1 MLLNSK
7 QKIILIIGLQII
19 LIVSSFLI
27 LVNLESQRLQIGQS
41 INYAGLNRFLTVN
54 THLEVHESIIE
65 HDIIANHESLEKL
78 KNNLLLIKEGGIID
92 GNTLSPL
99 PLELE
104 DDWKK
109 TYNDYIIFEKNVL
122 TISNTDPKNIPD
134 IHIQLDKSS
143 ENLVRSSDE
152 LVKKLTLFLTG
163 TYITLIQLQ
172 IALLLI
178 NTYVH
183 ILLVVII
190 FRILNKDM
198 NDKLRL
204 EKFATIGKIGS
215 SIAHDLRN
223 PLTVIKG
230 SIEILKMRK
239 NDMDETFEKN
249 QYKKIN
255 DSIDKISY
263 FTNDILDYV
272 RTSELNK
279 EKFNFSEA
287 IQNSLHEITIPNHI
301 EIKLPTHDCKI
312 NADKIKLELV
322 ITNLIKNSIDEL
334 DQNGTITMNL
344 KETSNRVVFSI
355 TDTGNKLLETDL
367 SKIFEPLYT
376 TKQMG
381 TGLGLSSCKRIVELH
396 GGKITASI
404 NPTTF
409 TISLPKQ

>member
-1 MLLNSK
+1 MNSK
-7 QKIILIIGLQII
+7 QKIVLIIGLQII
-19 LIVSSFLI
+19 LIVSSYLI

-54 THLEVHESIIE
+54 THLEVHESTLE
-65 HDIIANHESLEKL
+65 HDITVSPESLEKL
-78 KNNLLLIKEGGIID
+78 KKNLLLIKEGGTMD
-92 GNTLSPL
+92 GNLISPL

-109 TYNDYIIFEKNVL
+109 TYDDYLIFEKNVL
-122 TISNTDPKNIPD
+122 AMSNTDLKNISN
-134 IHIQLDKSS
+134 IHIQFDESS
-143 ENLVRSSDE
+143 KNLVHSSDQ
-152 LVKKLTLFLTG
+152 LVTKLTVFLTG
-163 TYITLIQLQ
+163 TYATLIRLQ

-178 NTYVH
+178 NTFVH
-183 ILLVVII
+183 ILFVFVI

-198 NDKLRL
+198 EEKLRL
-204 EKFATIGKIGS
+204 EKFATIGKIGA

-230 SIEILKMRK
+230 SFEILKMKK
-239 NDMDETFEKN
+239 NDMDETFKKKQYEKI
-249 QYKKIN
+249 Y
-255 DSIDKISY
+255 DSINRITY

-279 EKFNFSEA
+279 EEFNFSEI
-287 IQNSLHEITIPNHI
+287 IQNSLHGIMIPDHI

-334 DQNGTITMNL
+334 DKNGTITMNL
-344 KETSNRVVFSI
+344 AETSDNVVFSI
-355 TDTGNKLLETDL
+355 TDTATRLLEKDL

-381 TGLGLSSCKRIVELH
+381 TGLGLSSCKRIIESH
-396 GGKITASI
+396 GGKITAST

-409 TISLPKQ
+409 TISLPKK

>member
-1 MLLNSK
+1 MNSK
-7 QKIILIIGLQII
+7 QKIVLIVGLQIA
-19 LIVSSFLI
+19 LIVCSY
-27 LVNLESQRLQIGQS
+27 LVLVHLESQRLEIGES

-54 THLEVHESIIE
+54 THLEVHESTLE
-65 HDIIANHESLEKL
+65 HDITVSPESLEKL
-78 KNNLLLIKEGGIID
+78 KKNLFLIKEGGTMDDHSI
-92 GNTLSPL
+92 SPL

-104 DDWKK
+104 DDWRK
-109 TYNDYIIFEKNVL
+109 TYDDYLIFEKNVL
-122 TISNTDPKNIPD
+122 TISNTDPKNISD
-134 IHIQLDKSS
+134 IHTQLDTSS

-152 LVKKLTLFLTG
+152 LVTKLTVFLAR
-163 TYITLIQLQ
+163 TYVTLIQLQ

-178 NTYVH
+178 NTFVH
-183 ILLVVII
+183 ILLVFMI

-198 NDKLRL
+198 DEKLRL

-239 NDMDETFEKN
+239 NDMDESFEKT
-249 QYKKIN
+249 QYKKIY
-255 DSIDKISY
+255 DSINKITY

-272 RTSELNK
+272 RTAELNK
-279 EKFNFSEA
+279 EAFNFSEI
-287 IQNSLHEITIPNHI
+287 IQNSLHDITIPNHI
-301 EIKLPTHDCKI
+301 EIKLPIHDCKI
-312 NADKIKLELV
+312 NADKIKLGTV

-334 DQNGTITMNL
+334 DKNGTITMNL
-344 KETSNRVVFSI
+344 KETSNHVIFSI
-355 TDTGNKLLETDL
+355 TDTGNKLLEKDL

-381 TGLGLSSCKRIVELH
+381 TGLGLASCKRIVELH
-396 GGKITASI
+396 GGKIAASI

>member
-7 QKIILIIGLQII
+7 QKIVLIVGLQIA
-19 LIVSSFLI
+19 LIVCSY
-27 LVNLESQRLQIGQS
+27 LVLVHLESQRLEIGES

-54 THLEVHESIIE
+54 THLEVHESTLE
-65 HDIIANHESLEKL
+65 HDITVSPESLEKL
-78 KNNLLLIKEGGIID
+78 KKNLFLIKEGGTMDDHSI
-92 GNTLSPL
+92 SPL

-104 DDWKK
+104 DDWRK
-109 TYNDYIIFEKNVL
+109 TYDDYLIFEKNVL
-122 TISNTDPKNIPD
+122 TISNTDPKNISD
-134 IHIQLDKSS
+134 IHTQLDTSS

-152 LVKKLTLFLTG
+152 LVTKLTVFLAR
-163 TYITLIQLQ
+163 TYVTLIQLQ

-178 NTYVH
+178 NTFVH
-183 ILLVVII
+183 ILLVFMI

-198 NDKLRL
+198 DEKLRL

-239 NDMDETFEKN
+239 NDMDESFEKT
-249 QYKKIN
+249 QYKKIY
-255 DSIDKISY
+255 DSINKITY

-272 RTSELNK
+272 RTAELNK
-279 EKFNFSEA
+279 EAFNFSEI
-287 IQNSLHEITIPNHI
+287 IQNSLHDITIPNHI

-312 NADKIKLELV
+312 NADKIKLGTV

-334 DQNGTITMNL
+334 DKNGTITMNL
-344 KETSNRVVFSI
+344 KETSNHVIFSI
-355 TDTGNKLLETDL
+355 TDTGNKLLEKDL

-381 TGLGLSSCKRIVELH
+381 TGLGLASCKRIVELH
-396 GGKITASI
+396 GGKIAASI